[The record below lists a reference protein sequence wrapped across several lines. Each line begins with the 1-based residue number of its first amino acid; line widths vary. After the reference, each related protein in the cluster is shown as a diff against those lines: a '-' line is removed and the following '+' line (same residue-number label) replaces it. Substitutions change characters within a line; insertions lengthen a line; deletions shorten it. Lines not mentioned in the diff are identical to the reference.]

1 MALFAQY
8 ALVASQEALKDAA
21 WSPESPED
29 KEATVRLLDPVSFG
43 MSLILIQGRLSWFW
57 NW

>member
-8 ALVASQEALKDAA
+8 ALVAAQEALKDAA

-29 KEATVRLLDPVSFG
+29 REATVRLLDLVSFG
-43 MSLILIQGRLSWFW
+43 MSLILTQGRLPWFG
-57 NW
+57 NR